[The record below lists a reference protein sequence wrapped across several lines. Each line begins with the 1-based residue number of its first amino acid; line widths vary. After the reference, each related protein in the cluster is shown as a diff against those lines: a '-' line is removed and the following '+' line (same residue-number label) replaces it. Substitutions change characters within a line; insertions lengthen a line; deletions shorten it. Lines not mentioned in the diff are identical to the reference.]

1 MKGFTREETR
11 FSLCGL
17 NCCLCSMYLLSRLRR
32 RGGQSELCLRQVF
45 PPARRHFLL
54 LGVPGAP
61 LLPLQGF

>member
-17 NCCLCSMYLLSRLRR
+17 NCCLCSMYL
-32 RGGQSELCLRQVF
+32 GGYY
-45 PPARRHFLL
+45 FLL